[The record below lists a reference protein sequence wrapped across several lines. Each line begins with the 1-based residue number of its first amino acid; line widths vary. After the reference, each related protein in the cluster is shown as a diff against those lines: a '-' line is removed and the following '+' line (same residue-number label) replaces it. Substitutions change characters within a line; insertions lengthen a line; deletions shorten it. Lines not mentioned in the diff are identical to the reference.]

1 MDNSSTKKVRIPKGI
16 NIIGQEDNFCPEV
29 EKRIF
34 TNIDLQR
41 QSSDTQQTWSYIY
54 VHHCK
59 VERFV
64 DIISETD
71 IPYFV
76 HRTTTYRHRKASKGI
91 ETLERP
97 TISGLVF
104 LQGNPNSL
112 HRYLNSRFTDLYL
125 VKDCSTHQPAVISDS
140 RMRPFMRLLETD
152 PERIR
157 FLVHRLEY
165 YAQNNV
171 RVRILTGT
179 LAGFEG
185 YIVRI
190 DRDRRL
196 VMNIGDITVAIAN
209 IHRET
214 FEEVME

>member
-1 MDNSSTKKVRIPKGI
+1 
-16 NIIGQEDNFCPEV
+16 
-29 EKRIF
+29 
-34 TNIDLQR
+34 
-41 QSSDTQQTWSYIY
+41 
-54 VHHCK
+54 
-59 VERFV
+59 
-64 DIISETD
+64 
-71 IPYFV
+71 
-76 HRTTTYRHRKASKGI
+76 
-91 ETLERP
+91 
-97 TISGLVF
+97 
-104 LQGNPNSL
+104 
-112 HRYLNSRFTDLYL
+112 
-125 VKDCSTHQPAVISDS
+125 
-140 RMRPFMRLLETD
+140 MRPFMRLLETD

-196 VMNIGDITVAIAN
+196 VMNIGDLTVAIAN
-209 IHRET
+209 IHCET